1 MFLVFNGKKF
11 LSLNENSSV
20 GTSVDFSKAM
30 KFKRKQAAL
39 NVAMRQKK
47 EDNLKWIVLDA
58 SKTSIETINDVFLEE
73 KKALE
78 EADFFVPTKF
88 ICDKYFKKN
97 FVFDEDIYNEEY
109 DFFIKNKKFKN
120 PIIMNSACIIIDNY
134 YTYLIA
140 QEQDIKEVP
149 SIIQSN
155 FYEYLKVDIQKKHEE
170 RMLIRTKVFEEAN
183 GKCLMCGKIL
193 QNENPDDIDTYMTI
207 DHIYPKSKGGE
218 NDIKNY
224 QCLCQRCNRIKG
236 NIVTPYN
243 NLLKV
248 SNL

>member
-1 MFLVFNGKKF
+1 MFLIFNGKKF
-11 LSLNENSSV
+11 LRLNENSSV
-20 GTSVDFSKAM
+20 GTSTEFSEAM
-30 KFKRKQAAL
+30 KFKKKQAAL

-47 EDNLKWIVLDA
+47 EENLKWIVLDA
-58 SKTSIETINDVFLEE
+58 SKTSIDTINELFLEE
-73 KKALE
+73 KKALDN
-78 EADFFVPTKF
+78 ADFFVPTKY

-97 FVFDEDIYNEEY
+97 FVFNNKDYEDEYS
-109 DFFIKNKKFKN
+109 FFIKNNKFKK

-140 QEQDIKEVP
+140 LELNIKEVP
-149 SIIQSN
+149 CIIETN

-170 RMLIRTKVFEEAN
+170 RMFIRAKVFEQAN
-183 GKCLMCGKIL
+183 GKCLMCGKKL
-193 QNENPDDIDTYMTI
+193 QNENPEQIDTYMTV

-218 NDIKNY
+218 NDISNY
-224 QCLCQRCNRIKG
+224 QCLCQKCNRIKG

-248 SNL
+248 ANL